1 MKVRLA
7 VTILVAVMLI
17 PVLSMAGEV
26 VFIGNS
32 SVPASTLSEYDVK
45 NIFLGIK
52 PLWDDGAEIILVVQ
66 TDSSAHDEFLK
77 KYIGK
82 TSAQFT
88 NYWKK
93 QLFSGKGLVPPSKAS
108 DQEIINFVRQNKG
121 AIGYVST
128 DTGLDNVKVIS
139 VR

>member
-1 MKVRLA
+1 MKVRIL
-7 VTILVAVMLI
+7 VTILVAVILI

-32 SVPASTLSEYDVK
+32 SVPASTLNHYDVK

-52 PLWDDGAEIILVVQ
+52 TLWDDGTEIVVVVQ
-66 TDSSAHDEFLK
+66 KDSSTHDEFLK
-77 KYIGK
+77 KYIRK
-82 TSAQFT
+82 TSAQFS

-93 QLFSGKGLVPPSKAS
+93 QLFSGKGLFPQSKAS
-108 DQEIINFVRQNKG
+108 DQEIINFVRQKKG

-139 VR
+139 VK